1 MDHVRISG
9 NEPSSLI
16 LSQTKW
22 IQKLKMIARK
32 CQKQSE
38 GQKDGV
44 INPQT
49 YYSINFDTDNLMLSK
64 RNESTEVDSRLCC
77 MCSRG
82 QTGPPAVTLT
92 K

>member
-38 GQKDGV
+38 G
-44 INPQT
+44 
-49 YYSINFDTDNLMLSK
+49 K
-64 RNESTEVDSRLCC
+64 RMV
-77 MCSRG
+77 
-82 QTGPPAVTLT
+82 
-92 K
+92 